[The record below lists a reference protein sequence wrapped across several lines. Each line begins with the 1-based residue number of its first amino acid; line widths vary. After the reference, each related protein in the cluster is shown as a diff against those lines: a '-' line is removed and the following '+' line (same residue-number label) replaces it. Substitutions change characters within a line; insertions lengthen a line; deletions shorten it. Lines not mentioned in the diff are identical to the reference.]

1 MHYPRSSYSGCYGG
15 LQRFSS
21 LLLKALI
28 FQDVRRVTC
37 WWCLTGKSSCR
48 HPPFLGSWPVPWGHV
63 RWGQLICT
71 GWLMQQF
78 KGPLPQFGAVLKGH
92 SPPHPPA
99 PELPVESSE
108 TLVTPRSPFILS
120 WLTLRPST
128 SHRCCW
134 EHTPVNLQCSSLRI
148 RIYFSGNLP

>member
-1 MHYPRSSYSGCYGG
+1 MLWWPAKVLFPSPEGTHFSRCETCHLLVMPHRQVLLQTPTFPRIMTRS
-15 LQRFSS
+15 
-21 LLLKALI
+21 
-28 FQDVRRVTC
+28 
-37 WWCLTGKSSCR
+37 
-48 HPPFLGSWPVPWGHV
+48 LGSCSL
-63 RWGQLICT
+63 GQLICT